1 MAMHDYMSDTWER
14 YPDGEWADGY
24 LQTGGNYDGGENPY
38 QEGGHYDGGE
48 NPYQEGGIISDRMYR
63 EPFRRRSWK
72 DDYAMGYG
80 HDKMYRTSRARGQL
94 GGARTR
100 TTPRTRV
107 VRKKRT
113 KLIKFNKGQAMHRRY
128 CTHITHG
135 KNTGMSYADYDQMQR
150 TEKAKRAMRRN
161 LRAKRTRIRRTL
173 RKRAAEQNR
182 AAKKAAPAENRKMAT
197 AMRKTRRADLARMLK
212 ATRAE
217 RRARARN
224 RAIAG

>member
-1 MAMHDYMSDTWER
+1 MRDYMSDTWER

-38 QEGGHYDGGE
+38 QEGGHYDGGG
-48 NPYQEGGIISDRMYR
+48 NPYQEGGIVSHKMYR
-63 EPFRRRSWK
+63 RPFHRHSWK
-72 DDYAMGYG
+72 DHYAMGYG
-80 HDKMYRTSRARGQL
+80 DRMYRTSHPRGQL

-107 VRKKRT
+107 VRRKRPP
-113 KLIKFNKGQAMHRRY
+113 KLIRFSKGQAMHRKY
-128 CTHITHG
+128 CTHVIHG
-135 KNTGMSYADYDQMQR
+135 KNAGMSYADYDQMQR

-173 RKRAAEQNR
+173 KKRATAQNR
-182 AAKKAAPAENRKMAT
+182 AAKKAAAAENRKMAA